1 MENEL
6 VHKDR
11 DQKIDELEAAML
23 ENFDPVDC
31 PVDHIFTPGLY
42 SRQIFM
48 KAGTFITSKIHK
60 TKHPYIVSQGLVS
73 VWIDEGQEIVIQA
86 PHTGITEPGTRRVL
100 YIWEDTIWTT
110 FHANPDD
117 ENLEQIEERIIEKH
131 ENPLLTEKMK
141 NKMLAVKC
149 ELEKELLNN

>member
-6 VHKDR
+6 LHKDR
-11 DQKIDELEAAML
+11 NQKIDELEAAML

-73 VWIDEGQEIVIQA
+73 VWIDEGEEIVIQA
-86 PHTGITEPGTRRVL
+86 PYTGITEPGTRRVL

-131 ENPLLTEKMK
+131 ENPLLTEQMK
-141 NKMLAVKC
+141 NKMLSVKC